1 MTISPKLRWR
11 PRLIVMVKEPHAGRV
26 KTRLGRD
33 IGMTSAAWWFRHQ
46 SISLIRRITDPRWDT
61 LLAVSPDKQGLTSRI
76 WPQGLM
82 RVPQGNGDLGQ
93 RMARVFTCLPPGPVL
108 IVGADIPGI
117 RRHHIQK
124 AFMALGN
131 NEAVFGPAFDGGF
144 WLVGLK
150 RTSAQPRTLFRNVRW
165 STQHALADSK
175 ASLPSFRIAQIDT
188 LRDVDT
194 QADLIRTDTNIPN
207 DAARDPC

>member
-1 MTISPKLRWR
+1 
-11 PRLIVMVKEPHAGRV
+11 MVKEPLAGRV
-26 KTRLGRD
+26 KTRLGGD

-46 SISLIRRITDPRWDT
+46 SSSLLRRITDPRWDT

-76 WPQGLM
+76 WPRDLM
-82 RVPQGNGDLGQ
+82 RIPQGNGNLGH
-93 RMARVFTCLPPGPVL
+93 RMARVFAILPPGPTL
-108 IVGADIPGI
+108 IIGADIPGI

-175 ASLPSFRIAQIDT
+175 ASLLNLRIAQIDT